1 MAVEKNPF
9 EKLEKI
15 NTDVKE
21 MTQGLPGVD
30 VNVDP
35 EQEEDVAVDVDPA
48 TGEVSVDLNE
58 NAGTVLASIKD
69 FKENNVVYFPD
80 SPITEITFLSFF
92 SGFSNRFKAN
102 LILLRPKFT
111 DLLKSL

>member
-9 EKLEKI
+9 EKIEKV

-35 EQEEDVAVDVDPA
+35 EQEEDVAVDVDFQRAQLSVPNDFHA
-48 TGEVSVDLNE
+48 EEVM
-58 NAGTVLASIKD
+58 
-69 FKENNVVYFPD
+69 
-80 SPITEITFLSFF
+80 
-92 SGFSNRFKAN
+92 
-102 LILLRPKFT
+102 
-111 DLLKSL
+111 

>member
-9 EKLEKI
+9 EKIEKV

-30 VNVDP
+30 VNVNPD
-35 EQEEDVAVDVDPA
+35 QEEELAVDVDTE

-58 NAGTVLASIKD
+58 DAGSVLASL
-69 FKENNVVYFPD
+69 KEFHGNIAEYMD
-80 SPITEITFLSFF
+80 EEDLTEISTTVLDNF
-92 SGFSNRFKAN
+92 AA
-102 LILLRPKFT
+102 
-111 DLLKSL
+111 D

>member
-9 EKLEKI
+9 EKIEKV

-21 MTQGLPGVD
+21 MTQGLSGVD
-30 VNVDP
+30 VNVNP
-35 EQEEDVAVDVDPA
+35 EQEEDVAVDVDTT

-69 FKENNVVYFPD
+69 FYGNLAEYMD
-80 SPITEITFLSFF
+80 EEELTDLSTTVFD
-92 SGFSNRFKAN
+92 NFKA
-102 LILLRPKFT
+102 
-111 DLLKSL
+111 DEE